1 MIDIV
6 NSVKHY
12 QPVFWDVDNSRLLES
27 NRSNIEYN
35 NQANAAA
42 QQASIELSSA
52 INDLDLNEKDQY
64 IKNDLYNELETMTNN
79 VLQSYGGNI
88 KYAMQDISNMSKKI
102 ISDPNIAG
110 RIDSNRRHR
119 EYIESIKS
127 RDDINDDVKQM
138 IIEKNP
144 YTFTPIYKKDSDGND
159 TNEIET
165 YERWKPSKYAV
176 KQISDKEL
184 ISTALGYITHD
195 QSNITIPYFYT
206 KKENG
211 GYERI
216 SNINNVD
223 ITKPLFYID
232 ETNNYV
238 RLEPEMLWKGL
249 YQAMEDPTIRASLKQ
264 DYELAVWKSDKDI
277 NNPYK
282 HLYGYYTKEGDTKT
296 PTEYIFDRF
305 SNFVDTY
312 SFEHNTHSK
321 SIHKNEFYIETD
333 TFIPKAAPK
342 RSERNTGAT
351 IEHKDERTDYQGN
364 LDIIHAGVE
373 GIRRTYK
380 N

>member
-1 MIDIV
+1 MIDVI

-35 NQANAAA
+35 NQANVAA

-52 INDLDLNEKDQY
+52 INALDLNEKDQY
-64 IKNDLYNELETMTNN
+64 IKNDLYNELETMTND
-79 VLQSYGGNI
+79 VLKNYGGNI
-88 KYAMQDISNMSKKI
+88 KYAMQYISNMSKKI
-102 ISDPNIAG
+102 INDPNIAG

-127 RDDINDDVKQM
+127 RDDISDDVKQM

-144 YTFTPIYKKDSDGND
+144 YTFTPIYKKDVEGNN

-165 YERWKPSKYAV
+165 YKRWEPSKYAV
-176 KQISDKEL
+176 KQFSDKEL
-184 ISTALGYITHD
+184 ITTALGYITHE
-195 QSNITIPYFYT
+195 QSNTTIPYFYI

-249 YQAMEDPTIRASLKQ
+249 YQAMEDPSIRASLKQ
-264 DYELAVWKSDKDI
+264 DYELAKWQSDKDI

-282 HLYGYYTKEGDTKT
+282 YLYGYYTKEGDSKS

-321 SIHKNEFYIETD
+321 EIHKNEFYID
-333 TFIPKAAPK
+333 AGTFIPKAIDK

-351 IEHKDERTDYQGN
+351 IEHEGERIDYQGN
-364 LDIIHAGVE
+364 LNIIHAGVE
-373 GIRRTYK
+373 EIRRIYQ

>member
-12 QPVFWDVDNSRLLES
+12 QPIFWDVDNSRLLES

-42 QQASIELSSA
+42 QQASIELASA
-52 INDLDLNEKDQY
+52 INALDLNEQDQY

-79 VLQSYGGNI
+79 VLQGYGGNI
-88 KYAMQDISNMSKKI
+88 KYAMQDISNMSKEI

-119 EYIESIKS
+119 EYIENIKS
-127 RDDINDDVKQM
+127 RNDISDDVKQM

-144 YTFTPIYKKDSDGND
+144 YTFTPIYKKDSEGND

-165 YERWKPSKYAV
+165 YKRWEPSKYAV

-184 ISTALGYITHD
+184 ITTALGYITPE
-195 QSNITIPYFYT
+195 QSNTTIPYFYI

-223 ITKPLFYID
+223 ITEPLFYID

-238 RLEPEMLWKGL
+238 RLKPEMLWKGL

-264 DYELAVWKSDKDI
+264 DYELAVWKSDKDK

-282 HLYGYYTKEGDTKT
+282 YLYGYYTKEGDTKS

-321 SIHKNEFYIETD
+321 KIHKNEFYID
-333 TFIPKAAPK
+333 AGTFKATPIGK
-342 RSERNTGAT
+342 NSEENTGAI
-351 IEHKDERTDYQGN
+351 IEHSDQRTDYQGN
-364 LDIIHAGVE
+364 LNTIHSGVE
-373 GIRRTYK
+373 EIRRTYQ

>member
-52 INDLDLNEKDQY
+52 INALDLNEQDQY
-64 IKNDLYNELETMTNN
+64 IKNDLYNKLETMTNN
-79 VLQSYGGNI
+79 VLQSYGGNL
-88 KYAMQDISNMSKKI
+88 KYAMQDISNMSKEI
-102 ISDPNIAG
+102 ISNPDIAG

-119 EYIESIKS
+119 EYIENIKS
-127 RDDINDDVKQM
+127 RNDISDDVKQM

-144 YTFTPIYKKDSDGND
+144 YTFTPIYKKDAEGNN

-165 YERWKPSKYAV
+165 YKRWEPEKYAV
-176 KQISDKEL
+176 KQFLDKEL
-184 ISTALGYITHD
+184 ISTALGYITPE
-195 QSNITIPYFYT
+195 QSNITIPYFYI

-211 GYERI
+211 SYERI
-216 SNINNVD
+216 SNINDVD

-238 RLEPEMLWKGL
+238 RLKPEMLWKGL
-249 YQAMEDPTIRASLKQ
+249 YQAMEDPSIRASLKQ
-264 DYELAVWKSDKDI
+264 DYELAKWKSDKDI

-282 HLYGYYTKEGDTKT
+282 YLYGYYTKEGDTKS

-312 SFEHNTHSK
+312 SFKHNTHSK
-321 SIHKNEFYIETD
+321 NIHENEFYIEAD
-333 TFIPKAAPK
+333 TFMPKTSPK
-342 RSERNTGAT
+342 RSEKNTGAT
-351 IEHKDERTDYQGN
+351 IEHEDERTDYQGGLN
-364 LDIIHAGVE
+364 TIHAGVE
-373 GIRRTYK
+373 EIRRTYQ